1 MTLRVTLA
9 PARGTRGAQ
18 RVPDEEIPQPRRA
31 AWRASPPPG
40 GASWTAQ
47 LDRCSIKQKR
57 KNDQTVVPPGGGTVE
72 DNGHPDQSI
81 WGESVS
87 TKPGVL
93 HTADPTAF
101 PEAAAAVRGT
111 FGLERMIMV
120 GDRGIITT
128 ARITDLRK
136 MDGMAWITCLRYP
149 AIKKLMA
156 GDGPLQLSLFDEQDL
171 AEITSPD
178 FPSSG

>member
-31 AWRASPPPG
+31 AWRAEPATRRG
-40 GASWTAQ
+40 SWTAQ

-81 WGESVS
+81 WGESSLHQTRGAPDPSWCLGYLPSGVS
-87 TKPGVL
+87 
-93 HTADPTAF
+93 AD
-101 PEAAAAVRGT
+101 
-111 FGLERMIMV
+111 L
-120 GDRGIITT
+120 
-128 ARITDLRK
+128 
-136 MDGMAWITCLRYP
+136 
-149 AIKKLMA
+149 
-156 GDGPLQLSLFDEQDL
+156 
-171 AEITSPD
+171 
-178 FPSSG
+178 